1 MRNVS
6 SSRLEVFG
14 EKGAVKNFAEL
25 IREHPCPS
33 FFFNKTTCLRPLTLL
48 KKRLWDMCFS
58 VNFEKFLITPSY
70 ITPPVAA
77 PEM

>member
-1 MRNVS
+1 MRNVR

-33 FFFNKTTCLRPLTLL
+33 FF
-48 KKRLWDMCFS
+48 
-58 VNFEKFLITPSY
+58 LIKLH
-70 ITPPVAA
+70 A
-77 PEM
+77 